1 MRVCGVGRGVALR
14 EDGFEAFR
22 ILFLWDCG
30 LFPTLFQITNTL
42 TLNPS
47 PLGKGEGL
55 LLAGPLLPVPSHLI
69 PPKGN
74 KRSAIGRRRVR
85 DEGVWGWLG
94 GCIGAALL

>member
-30 LFPTLFQITNTL
+30 LFPTPYQPTSTL

-47 PLGKGEGL
+47 PWGQGEGL
-55 LLAGPLLPVPSHLI
+55 GLAGPLLPSPRE
-69 PPKGN
+69 KG
-74 KRSAIGRRRVR
+74 
-85 DEGVWGWLG
+85 
-94 GCIGAALL
+94 